1 MSCFNRKRSSVKCN
15 KACLSLQPGYNNFS
29 WASSKASN
37 FLCHPSLHILA
48 SASRNI
54 WSIFNVSQTKIST
67 FSGTTLLEGI
77 SSRSI
82 VSSVAS
88 CETPTDQVWFDNG
101 WVSPCLQIVE
111 VKAWTIHLFS
121 ILLLHIIL
129 GHLKKRKDTTDIFW
143 THCTSM
149 LGPSAIKII
158 KTSFKSN
165 SPFLRKLDPLSR
177 YVI

>member
-1 MSCFNRKRSSVKCN
+1 MSCFNLKRSSVKCN
-15 KACLSLQPGYNNFS
+15 KVCLSLQPGYNNFS

-37 FLCHPSLHILA
+37 FIYPPLVHISA

-101 WVSPCLQIVE
+101 WVSPCLQIVA
-111 VKAWTIHLFS
+111 VNAWTIHLFS

-129 GHLKKRKDTTDIFW
+129 GRLNKRKDTIDILW
-143 THCTSM
+143 T
-149 LGPSAIKII
+149 PSGHIVHPRSVHLQLK
-158 KTSFKSN
+158 
-165 SPFLRKLDPLSR
+165 
-177 YVI
+177 